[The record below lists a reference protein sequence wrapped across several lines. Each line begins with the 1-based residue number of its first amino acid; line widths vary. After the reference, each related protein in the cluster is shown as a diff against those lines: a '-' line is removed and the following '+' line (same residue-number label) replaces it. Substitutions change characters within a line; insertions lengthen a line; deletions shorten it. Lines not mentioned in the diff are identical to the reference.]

1 MLYSWGA
8 CDGEG
13 FDVVSYE
20 RTKQDNSV
28 VKTLCAEST
37 IQDEPTGKY
46 LGFIGGDGNV
56 TVLSLYVD
64 GNVNAVV
71 QKRFSLKKDK
81 IKVMKCGPA
90 RALLFLHEGKILL
103 LERGNSCRPFRV
115 LCDRQVTQVACGNQ
129 HSIALIRDGQLL
141 VWGENSH
148 GQLGL
153 GKEERSTL
161 SPQPLKSLCGIPLA
175 QISAG
180 GDHSFALSLSGVVF
194 GWGKNNAGQLG
205 LGDITNKYTPTC
217 VKSLNQKKTVFISC
231 GEEHTAILTKGG
243 FVFTCGSG
251 RFGQLGHNSLRDE
264 YHPRL
269 IAELMGSKVSQ
280 IACGQHHTLALS
292 ELFNVIYSFG
302 CGEQG
307 QLGNA
312 KTINQT
318 VPLPIHLPSDHNPA
332 LKVKR
337 VVAGGNISF
346 AFYHELNHE
355 RSVIPSVCATLDDQI
370 IDKWLTE
377 CDTNAWTRAK
387 REIKRMFSS
396 ASFVNGSF
404 IDKSCDQHF
413 LTSAEYS
420 GLDLSLARLAFEKI
434 ATKTKVLSE
443 VQQSVMRELL
453 PSLSI
458 CPAGVEAL
466 RIYLILPELIRVIQ
480 KQKQQT
486 ELAVDLAGAILKL
499 DPFPCDALESLWT
512 RMPYSYFRTLVK
524 TLRSESAKLIEQ
536 MTAQHCDNWESLTTI
551 LRVLKRLFLVN
562 RQRKSVLIESQFC
575 ISEVAHLP
583 MNGNLELLVPFS
595 FVADTVTKQKIF
607 NYLKGL
613 LMQEEQTSAFLSGLP
628 NPVNMLHINR
638 ESLLKD
644 TLEYL
649 RKGILSFSYPLMVAF
664 IGENGI
670 DIRGLSATFFS
681 LLSEA
686 FLSWEKKLLEVSEN
700 SQLVWFNP
708 DTCDV
713 TDFYYL
719 GIMCGM
725 ALYNHHYMNIN
736 FPLALFKKLLQLSP
750 TLSDLEELS
759 PVEAR
764 GLKNLLEEEEEDVDG
779 LLVDFT
785 VKGQELFS
793 NGCQVPVTKNNRQ
806 MYVDLYVDFVFNKSV
821 KNQFEQFSIGFF
833 EGCPLNAWRMFHPEE
848 LRELFHGSPTYEWK
862 DLPQCSTYEH
872 CSPSDE
878 LITNF
883 WTVFFEF
890 SEEQRKKFLFFMYGT
905 DRVPAGGLSKL
916 SLKIVQLNLPEP
928 DDRFPE
934 AQTCFGK
941 LHLPKYSN
949 IDILRNKLIH
959 AINFCEVFGRV

>member
-8 CDGEG
+8 SD
-13 FDVVSYE
+13 
-20 RTKQDNSV
+20 
-28 VKTLCAEST
+28 TLCAEST
-37 IQDEPTGKY
+37 IQDDPTGKY

-56 TVLSLYVD
+56 TVLSLCVD

-81 IKVMKCGPA
+81 IKVMNCGQS
-90 RALLFLHEGKILL
+90 RALLFPPEGKILL
-103 LERGNSCRPFRV
+103 LERWNNCRPFKV
-115 LCDRQVTQVACGNQ
+115 LCEKQVTQVACGNQ
-129 HSIALIRDGQLL
+129 HSMALIRDGQLL
-141 VWGENSH
+141 VWGANSH

-153 GKEERSTL
+153 GKEESSIR
-161 SPQPLKSLCGIPLA
+161 SPQLLKSLCGIPLA

-180 GDHSFALSLSGVVF
+180 GDHTFALSLSGVVF

-231 GEEHTAILTKGG
+231 GEEHTAMLTKGG

-251 RFGQLGHNSLRDE
+251 SFGQLGHNSLRDE

-292 ELFNVIYSFG
+292 ELYNVIYSFG
-302 CGEQG
+302 RGEQG
-307 QLGNA
+307 QLGTA
-312 KTINQT
+312 KTVNQP
-318 VPLPIHLPSDHNPA
+318 VPLPIQLPSDHNPA

-337 VVAGGNISF
+337 VVAGGDITF

-355 RSVIPSVCATLDDQI
+355 RRVIPSVCATLDDQI

-413 LTSAEYS
+413 LTSTKYS

-458 CPAGVEAL
+458 QCPAGVEAL

-480 KQKQQT
+480 KQKQKQRT
-486 ELAVDLAGAILKL
+486 ELAVNLAGAILKL

-524 TLRSESAKLIEQ
+524 TLHSESARLIEQ
-536 MTAQHCDNWESLTTI
+536 MTAQLCDHWESLTTI
-551 LRVLKRLFLVN
+551 LRVLKRLFWVN
-562 RQRKSVLIESQFC
+562 RQRKSMLTENQFC

-583 MNGNLELLVPFS
+583 MNGNIEQLVPFS
-595 FVADTVTKQKIF
+595 FVADTVTKQRIF
-607 NYLKGL
+607 IYLKGL
-613 LMQEEQTSAFLSGLP
+613 LMQVEQTSAFGLP
-628 NPVNMLHINR
+628 VPVNTFHINKQ
-638 ESLLKD
+638 SLLKD
-644 TLEYL
+644 TLQYL
-649 RKGILSFSYPLMVAF
+649 RTGILTFTNPLKVVF
-664 IGENGI
+664 IGEIGI
-670 DIRGLSATFFS
+670 DVRALSAEFFS
-681 LLSEA
+681 LLSMA
-686 FLSWEKKLLEVSEN
+686 FLSWEKKLQEVSEN
-700 SQLVWFNP
+700 SQLYWFNP

-713 TDFYYL
+713 TDFYYI

-725 ALYNHHYMNIN
+725 ALYNNHYMSIN
-736 FPLALFKKLLQLSP
+736 FPLALFKKLLQQSP

-764 GLKNLLEEEEEDVDG
+764 GLKDLLEEEEGDVDG
-779 LLVDFT
+779 LLIDFT
-785 VKGQELFS
+785 VRGQELFS
-793 NGCQVPVTKNNRQ
+793 NGCQVPVTKANRQ
-806 MYVDLYVDFVFNKSV
+806 KYVDMYVDFVFNKSV
-821 KNQFEQFSIGFF
+821 KDQFEQFSIGFF

-848 LRELFHGSPTYEWK
+848 LRELFRGCPTYEWNA
-862 DLPQCSTYEH
+862 LRQCATYEH

-890 SEEQRKKFLFFMYGT
+890 LDEQRKKFLFFMYGT
-905 DRVPAGGLSKL
+905 DRVPPGGLSKR
-916 SLKIVQLNLPEP
+916 SLKIVKLNHPEP

-934 AQTCFGK
+934 AQACFGI

-959 AINFCEVFGRV
+959 AINYCEVFGRE